1 MHAQECKTR
10 GVWGHAP
17 PGNFQKLD
25 ALRLLLR
32 PFWDRSRA
40 VVATWPPAILHPI
53 FGCSYYALVKP
64 ADFEFPIEK
73 VLGLAEQ
80 QVE

>member
-1 MHAQECKTR
+1 MRFSEIRCSEIAS
-10 GVWGHAP
+10 G
-17 PGNFQKLD
+17 
-25 ALRLLLR
+25 
-32 PFWDRSRA
+32 
-40 VVATWPPAILHPI
+40 AIL
-53 FGCSYYALVKP
+53 GQKQSRSSYMATRNIASNFWLFIYALVKP